1 MRGRTWSFATYSL
14 SKNTAFPSSTFMETK
29 SFTWLGGGAT
39 AAGKLTRIPFMWVW
53 LRLTIIKLA
62 RRKNMTSINGMISM
76 RALLCG
82 IGEESLIF
90 YIFVRQDSVRGTRHR
105 EGNGNLNFGNCSRL
119 KSPLPKGADG
129 CIIQY
134 WVSNA
139 LRHGSTAYTAAP

>member
-1 MRGRTWSFATYSL
+1 
-14 SKNTAFPSSTFMETK
+14 METK
-29 SFTWLGGGAT
+29 SFTPLGGGPT
-39 AAGKLTRIPFMWVW
+39 AAGKFTRIPFMWVW

-62 RRKNMTSINGMISM
+62 SRKNMTSINGMISM

-119 KSPLPKGADG
+119 KSPLPKRTGG
-129 CIIQY
+129 GVVQY
-134 WVSNA
+134 RASNA
-139 LRHGSTAYTAAP
+139 LCHGGTGYTAAPWIDVHHAYSTASNVT